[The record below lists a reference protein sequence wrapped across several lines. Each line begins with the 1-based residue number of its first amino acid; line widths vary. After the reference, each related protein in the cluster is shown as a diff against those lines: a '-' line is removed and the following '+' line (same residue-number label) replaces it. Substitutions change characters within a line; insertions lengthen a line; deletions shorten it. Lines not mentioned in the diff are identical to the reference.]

1 MKLHKQLFRSDSN
14 AIIAGVCGG
23 IGEYFEVD
31 PTFIRILFVLIT
43 IFGGSGILV
52 YLALWLLV
60 PSRNHGRFS
69 FQEIKEKAQN
79 FVAHTKEEKESNF
92 TAAMI
97 FILIG
102 ILLLLNNLHI
112 IPWNFWDTV
121 RRFWPVLLIAMGLQ
135 MIVKRSKIWDV
146 IITSVGI
153 LILLGIV
160 FYLLSGVQK

>member
-1 MKLHKQLFRSDSN
+1 MKYNKTLYRSDSN

-31 PTFIRILFVLIT
+31 PTFIRVVFVLFT
-43 IFGGSGILV
+43 LFGGSGILV

-79 FVAHTKEEKESNF
+79 FVTNAREEKESNF

-121 RRFWPVLLIAMGLQ
+121 RRFWPVLLIVMGLQ
-135 MIVKRSKIWDV
+135 MIMKNSKMWNIM
-146 IITSVGI
+146 ISAIGI
-153 LILLGIV
+153 LTLLGII
-160 FYLLSGVQK
+160 FYLLKGA

>member
-1 MKLHKQLFRSDSN
+1 MKYNKTLYRSDSN

-31 PTFIRILFVLIT
+31 PTFIRVVFVLFT
-43 IFGGSGILV
+43 LFGGSGILV

-79 FVAHTKEEKESNF
+79 FVTNAREEKESNF

-121 RRFWPVLLIAMGLQ
+121 RRFWPVLLIVMGLQ
-135 MIVKRSKIWDV
+135 MIMKNSKMWNIM
-146 IITSVGI
+146 ISAIGI
-153 LILLGIV
+153 LTLLGII
-160 FYLLSGVQK
+160 FYLLKGV

>member
-1 MKLHKQLFRSDSN
+1 MKHNKTLYRSDSN

-31 PTFIRILFVLIT
+31 PTFIRVVFVLFT
-43 IFGGSGILV
+43 LFGGSGILV

-79 FVAHTKEEKESNF
+79 FVTNAREEKESNF

-121 RRFWPVLLIAMGLQ
+121 RRFWPVLLIVMGLQ
-135 MIVKRSKIWDV
+135 MIMKNSKMWNIM
-146 IITSVGI
+146 ISAIGI
-153 LILLGIV
+153 LTLLGII
-160 FYLLSGVQK
+160 FYLLKGA